1 MEQYFVQG
9 HDGQR
14 VALTAADVQALG
26 RQLGGGLVMPGDER
40 YEAAR
45 HVWNGVVDRRPA
57 LIAYCAATED
67 VVLAVRFAREHRLL
81 VSVRSG
87 GHNIRGTAIC
97 DGGMVIDVSGMNAI
111 HVDAAARRVFSGPGV
126 RWGQLDRAT
135 QEHGLATPGG
145 QHSEV
150 GIAGYTLGGGIGWLT
165 GKYGLAVDNLESV
178 EVVTADGQKLR
189 ASATENADL
198 FWALRGGGGNFG
210 IVTRFELALHP
221 VGPGVTA
228 GMLLHPFERARE
240 VLSFLRDSAQSWGDD
255 LHVIAVLMT
264 VPGGPKAIALA
275 GLYIGDAPERSDSLK
290 ALRAFGP
297 PLQDQL
303 QPMPFTVF
311 QSMMDGLAPAGRRY
325 LDRSRFMNEL
335 SDAAIEALVA
345 SFARAPSPTCT
356 VFVHPLG
363 DAIARVPE
371 EATAFG
377 HRGAR
382 YCLVSS
388 SSWDGAEGAAAHEQ
402 WTEEFLRAT
411 APFTTGAAY
420 VNDLGRPEEE
430 GEEAIRMA
438 FGVHH
443 ARLAVLKQKYDPDN
457 FFKHNQ
463 NIQPRRS

>member
-1 MEQYFVQG
+1 MDQQFGLG

-14 VALTAADVQALG
+14 VALPAADVEALSG
-26 RQLGGGLVMPGDER
+26 QLGGGLVLPGDTR

-45 HVWNGVVDRRPA
+45 RVWNGLVDRRPA
-57 LIAYCAATED
+57 LIACCTSTED
-67 VVLAVRFAREHRLL
+67 VIRAVQFARAHRLL

-87 GHNIRGTAIC
+87 GHNIRGTSIC
-97 DGGMVIDVSGMNAI
+97 EGGMVIDLSSMNAI
-111 HVDAAARRVFSGPGV
+111 QVDPAARSVFSGPGV
-126 RWGQLDRAT
+126 RWGALDRAT
-135 QEHGLATPGG
+135 QAHGLATPGG

-165 GKYGLAVDNLESV
+165 GKYGLAIDNLKSA
-178 EVVTADGQKLR
+178 EVVTADGRKLL
-189 ASATENADL
+189 ASTTENADL

-221 VGPGVTA
+221 LGPGVTA

-240 VLSFLRDSAQSWGDD
+240 VLRFLRDSSGTWSDD

-275 GLYIGDAPERSDSLK
+275 GLYIGDAPDGGDELK

-303 QPMPFTVF
+303 QPMPYTVF

-325 LDRSRFMNEL
+325 LDRSRFMHDLN
-335 SDAAIEALVA
+335 DAAVEAIVA
-345 SFARAPSPTCT
+345 SFVRAPSPTCT

-363 DAIARVPE
+363 DAMARVPE

-377 HRGAR
+377 HRRSR

-388 SSWDGAEGAAAHEQ
+388 SSWDAADGAAVHEH
-402 WTEEFLRAT
+402 WTEGFLQAT
-411 APFTTGAAY
+411 GPFTTGAAY
-420 VNDLGRPEEE
+420 VNDLGRAEEE
-430 GEEAIRMA
+430 GDEAIRLA
-438 FGVHH
+438 FGASHE
-443 ARLAVLKQKYDPDN
+443 RLSLLKQKYDPDN
-457 FFKHNQ
+457 FFNHNQ
-463 NIQPRRS
+463 NIRPLRS